1 MNENYYLDLIKTK
14 LSKNTISAYTFAIK
28 QFLQKFSIFN
38 RKNLMS
44 YKSWLIDNY
53 KPKTVNIRLNAI
65 NFYLN
70 KIKKPNLKVQ
80 LVKIQQKPF
89 LENIISQ
96 ADYEYLKNKLKK
108 DNKKWYF
115 VVKFLACTGARVSE
129 LIKFKI
135 EHLKLGYMDLFSKGG
150 KLRIIYI
157 PNSLQKEAIRWTDFE
172 NRDSGFLFVNR
183 YGNQITPRGI
193 SGQLKIFAT
202 KYNLDKN
209 VIYPHS
215 FRHRFAKN
223 FLSKC
228 NDLAFLAD
236 LMGHESIETTRIY
249 LRKTSVEQRLIVDD
263 VIDW

>member
-1 MNENYYLDLIKTK
+1 M
-14 LSKNTISAYTFAIK
+14 
-28 QFLQKFSIFN
+28 
-38 RKNLMS
+38 
-44 YKSWLIDNY
+44 
-53 KPKTVNIRLNAI
+53 
-65 NFYLN
+65 
-70 KIKKPNLKVQ
+70 
-80 LVKIQQKPF
+80 
-89 LENIISQ
+89 
-96 ADYEYLKNKLKK
+96 KNKLKK

-150 KLRIIYI
+150 KLRRIYI

-209 VIYPHS
+209 VTNHLILQHFVWPAYYPLLLLDLPIHKSPFWIIPMIYAQS
-215 FRHRFAKN
+215 
-223 FLSKC
+223 
-228 NDLAFLAD
+228 
-236 LMGHESIETTRIY
+236 
-249 LRKTSVEQRLIVDD
+249 
-263 VIDW
+263 

>member
-1 MNENYYLDLIKTK
+1 MNENYYLNFAKTK
-14 LSKNTISAYTFAIK
+14 LSKNTIYAYNFAIK
-28 QFLQKFSIFN
+28 QFFEKFSILN

-53 KPKTVNIRLNAI
+53 KPRTINIRLNAI

-70 KIKKPNLKVQ
+70 KINKSSLRVQ

-89 LENIISQ
+89 LENVISQ
-96 ADYEYLKNKLKK
+96 GDYEYLKNRLRK
-108 DNKKWYF
+108 DNRKWYF
-115 VVKFLACTGARVSE
+115 VIKFLTCTGARISE

-150 KLRIIYI
+150 KLRRIYI
-157 PNSLQKEAIRWTDFE
+157 PNSLLKEAIKWINLEDR
-172 NRDSGFLFVNR
+172 NSGFLFINR

-193 SGQLKIFAT
+193 SGQLKIFAD

-223 FLSKC
+223 FLEKC
-228 NDLAFLAD
+228 DDLSFLAD

-249 LRKTSVEQRLIVDD
+249 LRKTSLEQRLIVDD